1 MIDVLREGRYRCE
14 RPLGTGAMGSVVL
27 ARDTVLDRPVAVKVL
42 GDHLAAD
49 DALRQRFL
57 REARLA
63 ARLCHPN
70 VVQVFDAGGDG
81 RPFLVMEYVSG
92 ETVADR
98 LARGQRFGVDEILRL
113 AADLSAGLA
122 HAHAQGIVHRDV
134 KPHNVLLTADGVAKL
149 ADFGIARARE
159 ESGLTEIGTVLGTAP
174 FMAPEQAAGQ
184 PVGPAAD
191 VYAFGALLRWAAGG
205 SLPPGLEPLVDA
217 ATAQD
222 PEARPTAAEFGHRLG
237 LLTDAPTQ
245 ALDLAAATEVATAAP
260 TAIAPAPAAPLGAS
274 TAPSTGG
281 TPELLRRMR
290 SPLAAV
296 AAAVLALVLLLALLP
311 RGGEGNG
318 STSSAVTPVPE
329 APNAAQSAREL
340 ATWLRGQTQ

>member
-1 MIDVLREGRYRCE
+1 MMTDVLREGRYRCE

-27 ARDTVLDRPVAVKVL
+27 ARDTVLDRAVAVKVL

-49 DALRQRFL
+49 DAFRQRFL

-70 VVQVFDAGGDG
+70 IVQVFDAGDDG

-98 LARGQRFGVDEILRL
+98 LARGERFTVDEILRL

-122 HAHAQGIVHRDV
+122 HAHGQGIVHRDV
-134 KPHNVLLTADGVAKL
+134 KPHNILLTDDGVAKL

-159 ESGLTEIGTVLGTAP
+159 DLGLTEIGTVLGTAP

-191 VYAFGALLRWAAGG
+191 VYALGALLRCAAAGG
-205 SLPPGLEPLVDA
+205 TLPPGLEPLVDA

-222 PEARPTAAEFGHRLG
+222 PGARPTAAEFGHRLA

-245 ALDLAAATEVATAAP
+245 ALDFAATEVSTPAP
-260 TAIAPAPAAPLGAS
+260 TRIAPASAVPLAAPAAGATS
-274 TAPSTGG
+274 
-281 TPELLRRMR
+281 ERRLRVRP
-290 SPLAAV
+290 PLAAV
-296 AAAVLALVLLLALLP
+296 AVAVLALVLLLALLP
-311 RGGEGNG
+311 RGGASNE
-318 STSSAVTPVPE
+318 STSSAVTRVPE

-340 ATWLRGQTQ
+340 ATWLRGQTK